1 MDLAVKLWTK
11 LPVWQYFGLA
21 VDEDK
26 CSNTSHL
33 LSHLKN
39 RYPLKFVEIR
49 QAKSVEKPTTSC
61 SCGQIMIDVALS
73 KGEKYCRSLKQWELL
88 TDLVT
93 HLSFVDCWT
102 LSYLPTHKYLW
113 RSLFLC
119 CMQVWQHF
127 ITLLNDQ
134 VYQKFSVVKYYYSGI
149 SRTLTY
155 SGFLT

>member
-1 MDLAVKLWTK
+1 MVTKQFAAFVKELMS
-11 LPVWQYFGLA
+11 
-21 VDEDK
+21 K

-49 QAKSVEKPTTSC
+49 QAKNVEKPTTSC
-61 SCGQIMIDVALS
+61 SCGQILIDVALS

-102 LSYLPTHKYLW
+102 LSIPANPQVFVKVPIPLLYAGLATLYYLTK
-113 RSLFLC
+113 
-119 CMQVWQHF
+119 
-127 ITLLNDQ
+127 
-134 VYQKFSVVKYYYSGI
+134 
-149 SRTLTY
+149 
-155 SGFLT
+155 